1 MAYEPSRIAR
11 KRLGVHENT
20 LRAWAD
26 AGKIDHIRTESGQRR
41 YDVDAYLRGHGASS
55 IICYCRVSSRKQR
68 DDLARQV
75 AFMREKFPEAE
86 IIEDVGSGLNFKRR
100 GLRSVLERS
109 MRGDK
114 LRLVVAHRD
123 RLCRF
128 GFDLVRFVIE
138 RPGGEVVVLD
148 DAKASPDKELVDDLL
163 SIVHVFSCRINGR
176 RNYKNKEKPPSSDT
190 RTEAVVQE
198 LDRLRALRVQPHG
211 GISEATGDQ
220 GQLEGDQRPNTGE
233 SAGLG
238 ESDAVP
244 NQKPSHRRRVQC
256 SDGGEEKV
264 P

>member
-1 MAYEPSRIAR
+1 MAYEPSRIAC

-41 YDVDAYLRGHGASS
+41 YDVDAFLRGRGASAEV
-55 IICYCRVSSRKQR
+55 CYCRVSSRKQR
-68 DDLARQV
+68 DDLARQS
-75 AFMREKFPEAE
+75 AFMQEKFPQAE
-86 IIEDVGSGLNFKRR
+86 IVEDIGSGLNFKRR

-123 RLCRF
+123 RLARF
-128 GFDLVRFVIE
+128 GFDLIRFVIE
-138 RPGGEVVVLD
+138 RSGGEVVVLD

-163 SIVHVFSCRINGR
+163 SIVHVFSCRLNGR

-211 GISEATGDQ
+211 GASEATGDQ
-220 GQLEGDQRPNTGE
+220 SQLEGDQRPNPGE

-238 ESDAVP
+238 EDDALP
-244 NQKPSHRRRVQC
+244 DQEPSR
-256 SDGGEEKV
+256 
-264 P
+264 